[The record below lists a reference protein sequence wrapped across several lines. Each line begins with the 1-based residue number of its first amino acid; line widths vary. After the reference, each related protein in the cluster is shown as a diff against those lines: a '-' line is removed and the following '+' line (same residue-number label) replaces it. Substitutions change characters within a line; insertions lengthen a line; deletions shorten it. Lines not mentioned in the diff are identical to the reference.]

1 MTFSDQISD
10 KFLTNRRVRVKWNGH
25 VSLEKNLN
33 GGGPQGGLLVIIEY
47 FSQSNNNKGFLLED
61 ESVLMTY
68 LFLR

>member
-25 VSLEKNLN
+25 VSLVKNLN
-33 GGGPQGGLLVIIEY
+33 GGGPQGGLVVIIEY